1 MTTALKYW
9 LLSLSFVSTG
19 IMTVARAAS
28 TAFATP
34 VASPVNT
41 LVLGPRGYRFND
53 FVKVG
58 VPLQFLA
65 MIVTLLAVPVLFP
78 L

>member
-1 MTTALKYW
+1 MNICGLQ
-9 LLSLSFVSTG
+9 
-19 IMTVARAAS
+19 
-28 TAFATP
+28 
-34 VASPVNT
+34 
-41 LVLGPRGYRFND
+41 
-53 FVKVG
+53 G